1 MENKIFQ
8 RCRNRRE
15 KCNELRKIKGLDEKN
30 NLRTVDVYPK
40 GSKAY
45 NPAFDITPKQFVTK
59 LITNKGIIN
68 ANINEILNLKNE

>member
-1 MENKIFQ
+1 MKVQSLVLMKRVF
-8 RCRNRRE
+8 C
-15 KCNELRKIKGLDEKN
+15 LD
-30 NLRTVDVYPK
+30 VFPK
-40 GSKAY
+40 DSKAY

>member
-1 MENKIFQ
+1 MSESDEEDVEIEE
-8 RCRNRRE
+8 RSS
-15 KCNELRKIKGLDEKN
+15 NELRKIKGLDEN
-30 NLRTVDVYPK
+30 DNLRTVDVYPK
-40 GSKAY
+40 DSKAY

>member
-1 MENKIFQ
+1 MFIQK
-8 RCRNRRE
+8 
-15 KCNELRKIKGLDEKN
+15 D
-30 NLRTVDVYPK
+30 
-40 GSKAY
+40 SKAY